1 MHIKSWFSSH
11 DLDASHEREVHDSL
25 KDQLLLTAP
34 LAGTLAHLGSLLSV
48 ENDLLK
54 MKTELCHSLLK
65 TLLGSSQGYQRLHF
79 HALEKEMATHS
90 SVLAWRIPGT
100 EEPGGLPSMG
110 SHRVGHD

>member
-65 TLLGSSQGYQRLHF
+65 TLLGSSQGYQ
-79 HALEKEMATHS
+79 
-90 SVLAWRIPGT
+90 
-100 EEPGGLPSMG
+100 
-110 SHRVGHD
+110 